1 MPCRLTE
8 SGNERRAFC
17 PFRAVDFAIRLPSIR
32 ISPAAAGD
40 PKLIRPARDRTMAAA
55 PDPQQRRL
63 VAVAAGASSALTG
76 PVLLGVLID
85 WLAGTFPWVSV
96 AGVL

>member
-1 MPCRLTE
+1 
-8 SGNERRAFC
+8 
-17 PFRAVDFAIRLPSIR
+17 
-32 ISPAAAGD
+32 
-40 PKLIRPARDRTMAAA
+40 MAAA

-63 VAVAAGASSALTG
+63 VNVAASASSALTG

-96 AGVL
+96 AGVLLGMAGLFVLLVRFAQAKEPPK

>member
-1 MPCRLTE
+1 
-8 SGNERRAFC
+8 
-17 PFRAVDFAIRLPSIR
+17 
-32 ISPAAAGD
+32 
-40 PKLIRPARDRTMAAA
+40 MAAA

-63 VAVAAGASSALTG
+63 VSVAASASSALTG

-96 AGVL
+96 AGVLLGMAGLFVLLVRFAQAKEPPK